1 MAIES
6 MVVLGLATVF
16 LAALAFYASR
26 HRSEDKDKNEKGH
39 HTPA

>member
-16 LAALAFYASR
+16 LVGLAWYASR
-26 HRSEDKDKNEKGH
+26 HRSEDKDKNHGH
-39 HTPA
+39 T

>member
-6 MVVLGLATVF
+6 MVVLGLATLF
-16 LAALAFYASR
+16 LAVLAIYASK
-26 HRSEDKDKNEKGH
+26 HRSEDKGKDGKGH